1 MERGLSA
8 RSLALGR
15 VDGAWVEFATGFA
28 SATGGQAK
36 ARGELHPLVDARRAE
51 PHRHVRP
58 EAPSPLGNSRRVAAH
73 PDQHARHAYQRVDAK
88 HGQVRRQVFHHS
100 LDAFLLGLAWSGRS
114 SPDER

>member
-28 SATGGQAK
+28 ITTGGQAK

-51 PHRHVRP
+51 PHRHV
-58 EAPSPLGNSRRVAAH
+58 
-73 PDQHARHAYQRVDAK
+73 
-88 HGQVRRQVFHHS
+88 
-100 LDAFLLGLAWSGRS
+100 
-114 SPDER
+114 